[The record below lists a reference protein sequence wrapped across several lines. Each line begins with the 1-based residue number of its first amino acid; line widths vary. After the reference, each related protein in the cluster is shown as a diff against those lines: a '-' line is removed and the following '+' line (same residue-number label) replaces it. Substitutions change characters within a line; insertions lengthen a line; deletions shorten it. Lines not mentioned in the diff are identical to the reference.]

1 MSQHGHSPNGH
12 THEKSDASTQP
23 LFRFVVGLAVFVA
36 AAMVVMGMLYS
47 YFGEREAAL
56 DAPLSPLAKQQVPL
70 VVSGPQ
76 LQPNPTLD
84 LGDLRRQE
92 EAQLNGYGWVDQPA
106 GLVRIPVERAIELMA
121 ERGLPA
127 RSAPPA
133 AQ

>member
-1 MSQHGHSPNGH
+1 LSQHGHSPNGH
-12 THEKSDASTQP
+12 AHEKSDASTQP
-23 LFRFVVGLAVFVA
+23 LFRFVAGLAVFVA
-36 AAMVVMGMLYS
+36 AAMVVMVMLYS

-56 DAPLSPLAKQQVPL
+56 DTPLSPLAKQALP
-70 VVSGPQ
+70 VVAGPQ
-76 LQPNPTLD
+76 LQPNPALE
-84 LGDLRRQE
+84 LSDLRRQE
-92 EAQLNGYGWVDQPA
+92 DAQLNGYGWVDQPT